1 MTWNVIVTSQ
11 FETWARNLRDSR
23 ARAAIALRNAR
34 AEAGNL
40 GDRKSLGRGLWEMR
54 ITVGPGYR
62 VYYCVRP
69 ERTFLL
75 LIGGD
80 KSSQSSDIQLARKL
94 KSEL

>member
-11 FETWARNLRDSR
+11 FEVWARSLRDRR
-23 ARAAIALRNAR
+23 ARGAIALRIAR
-34 AEAGNL
+34 TEAGNL

-54 ITVGPGYR
+54 FMVGPGYR
-62 VYYCVRP
+62 LYYCVRP
-69 ERTFLL
+69 GRSVLL

-80 KSSQSSDIQLARKL
+80 KSTQSRDIQLARNI